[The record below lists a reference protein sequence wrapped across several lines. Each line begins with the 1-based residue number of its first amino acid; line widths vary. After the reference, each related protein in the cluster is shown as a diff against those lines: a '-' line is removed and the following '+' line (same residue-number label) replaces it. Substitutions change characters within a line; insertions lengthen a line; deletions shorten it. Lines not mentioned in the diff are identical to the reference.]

1 MNNDYENQENNVIGN
16 NENNKEATKEDI
28 SFAPLFAESENSDS
42 MPISEVNPENT
53 EENTV
58 LLEDEFE
65 VTDEKL
71 SEDFLA
77 TPEATVT
84 VNVTENQHE
93 APSGEALNNSR
104 YDVFKDDKSGTYVY
118 FDRPMPDTSKK
129 KGKKKRSVGATLFL
143 TCIFTL
149 LTLFSIGFFVLC
161 GYILSI
167 SGNYFLQNVPPT
179 SDAPQATTAPEEDYT
194 FPDSGTVQ
202 GGVIPSDDNENP
214 YSSDNKINLLGLP
227 KDKDNSDKYTTQ
239 YAFNIISDST
249 VGIVGYEGTVTE
261 NSQPASQGTGII
273 LSSDG
278 YVVTNSHVIGDSRN
292 LYKFRVVLNDG
303 TAYEAKVIGYD
314 SRTDLAVLKIS
325 ASNLTPAVFGDSE
338 LVEIGQDVIAVGN
351 PGGLDFQNSLTKGII
366 SAKDRELS
374 LSASVSYFQTDA
386 AINPGNSGGPLCNM
400 YGQVIGIN
408 TAKISADAYE
418 GMGFSIPSRTV
429 KEIVDDLIANGYVA
443 DRVRI
448 GISGQPVT
456 EAMMQYYGLPA
467 GILVGE
473 ISEDGPC
480 AGTEL
485 KIDDVITAIDNEAV
499 ENFSD
504 VYSILAKHKAG
515 DRITLSVYRSSNKSE
530 FSVKVTLM
538 ADKGETQQ

>member
-1 MNNDYENQENNVIGN
+1 MNNDYENQDNNVIGD
-16 NENNKEATKEDI
+16 NEDNTEATKEDI
-28 SFAPLFAESENSDS
+28 SLEPLFAEPKDTDS
-42 MPISEVNPENT
+42 MPVFEADAEIT
-53 EENTV
+53 EEKAV

-65 VTDEKL
+65 VTDEGL

-84 VNVTENQHE
+84 VNVTENQHDAPKEE
-93 APSGEALNNSR
+93 AFANPR
-104 YDVFKDDKSGTYVY
+104 YDVFKDEKSGTYVY
-118 FDRPMPDTSKK
+118 FDQPMPDTSKK
-129 KGKKKRSVGATLFL
+129 KGKKKRGIGATIFL
-143 TCIFTL
+143 TCIFIL
-149 LTLFSIGFFVLC
+149 LSLFSIGFFVLC
-161 GYILSI
+161 GYILSL
-167 SGNYFLQNVPPT
+167 SGNYFLDNMPPADNT
-179 SDAPQATTAPEEDYT
+179 PSASTAPEEEYT
-194 FPDSGTVQ
+194 FPDSGTVE
-202 GGVIPSDDNENP
+202 GGVIPNDNDAP
-214 YSSDNKINLLGLP
+214 SYSADTKINLVGLP
-227 KDKDNSDKYTTQ
+227 KDKGDEDKYTTQ
-239 YAFNIISDST
+239 FAFNVISDST
-249 VGIVGYEGTVTE
+249 VGIVGYEGKITE
-261 NSQPASQGTGII
+261 SSQPASQGTGII
-273 LSSDG
+273 LSADG
-278 YVVTNSHVIGDSRN
+278 YVVTNSHVIGDSRT
-292 LYKFRVVLNDG
+292 LYNFRVVLGDG

-314 SRTDLAVLKIS
+314 SRTDLAVLKIN

-429 KEIVDDLIANGYVA
+429 KEIVDDLIENGYVN

-456 EAMMQYYGLPA
+456 DAMMQYYGLPS

-485 KIDDVITAIDNEAV
+485 KVDDVITAIDGEAV
-499 ENFSD
+499 ENFSQ
-504 VYSILAKHKAG
+504 VYTILSEHKAG

-530 FSVKVTLM
+530 FSVKITLM